1 MRRIKIFGRALS
13 GVEAAAAVDFAAE
26 AGFTAAEIEVT
37 ASVGEP
43 LADCDD
49 EIVLVVMTPAT
60 CADVS
65 LEEELAKT
73 PNGGRRAICVWPTQ
87 GDIPD
92 EHPSAAKKYAYS
104 IIPWDAEKL
113 RAVAADDD
121 VFCFETPAGEPLPTV
136 ETERNLCVV
145 EVKPEIEEKAK
156 PT

>member
-1 MRRIKIFGRALS
+1 MRRIKILGRALS
-13 GVEAAAAVDFAAE
+13 DAEAAAAVNLAKE
-26 AGFTAAEIEVT
+26 AGCAASEIEVT
-37 ASVGEP
+37 ASLGDP
-43 LADCDD
+43 IPDCDD

-60 CADVS
+60 CADAS

-73 PNGGRRAICVWPTQ
+73 PNGGRRAICIWPVE
-87 GDIPD
+87 GDIPA
-92 EHPSAAKKYAYS
+92 EHPPAAKKYGYS
-104 IIPWDAEKL
+104 IIPWDADKL

-145 EVKPEIEEKAK
+145 EVKPNMEEKAK